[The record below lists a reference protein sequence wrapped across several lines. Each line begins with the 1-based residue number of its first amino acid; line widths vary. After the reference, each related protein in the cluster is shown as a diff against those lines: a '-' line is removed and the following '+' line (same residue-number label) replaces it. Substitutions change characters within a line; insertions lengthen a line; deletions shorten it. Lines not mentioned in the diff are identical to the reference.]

1 MSVSRDADYNDVL
14 YMTDRR
20 RTFIDSATNE
30 ILLMEWSTRD
40 DGWIPAMQALNDW
53 QAGKLRVYS
62 PYESS
67 TGWPSMITMPGSFE
81 WPYLLPHEEAEVRSV
96 LSKPWIPEGQI
107 TVLREE
113 EIGLMES
120 YQEASRRGEDLIAD
134 ADTIAYLESIV
145 RPTLLIEMVPELMPV
160 AAVAAREPRAPRPS
174 APRAESRA
182 ESRAAAAR
190 PAAEAPRATAA
201 VTARPQRRTPFPPHL
216 VAAVLAHAAS
226 TATLCPITME
236 PVTPDT
242 ATVTSCG
249 HIFQSTAIVH
259 WLTDHDTCP
268 ECRAPC
274 CI

>member
-1 MSVSRDADYNDVL
+1 MSVPRDADYNDVL

-62 PYESS
+62 PSEPS
-67 TGWPSMITMPGSFE
+67 GWPSMITMPGSLQ
-81 WPYLLPHEEAEVRSV
+81 WPYLLPHEEPEVRSI

-107 TVLREE
+107 TVLPEE

-120 YQEASRRGEDLIAD
+120 YQEASRRGEDLMAD

-145 RPTLLIEMVPELMPV
+145 RPTLLIEMVPELVPTAS
-160 AAVAAREPRAPRPS
+160 AAAARPSAPRPS
-174 APRAESRA
+174 APRAAPRA
-182 ESRAAAAR
+182 ESRATR
-190 PAAEAPRATAA
+190 PAA
-201 VTARPQRRTPFPPHL
+201 ARPQRRTPFPTHL

-249 HIFQSTAIVH
+249 HIFQSTAIVQ

>member
-1 MSVSRDADYNDVL
+1 MSVPRDADYNDVL

-62 PYESS
+62 PYDPAEPS
-67 TGWPSMITMPGSFE
+67 GWPSMITMPGSLQ
-81 WPYLLPHEEAEVRSV
+81 WPYLLPHEEPEVRSI

-107 TVLREE
+107 TVLPEE

-120 YQEASRRGEDLIAD
+120 YQEASRRGEDLMAD

-145 RPTLLIEMVPELMPV
+145 RPTLLIEMVPELVPT
-160 AAVAAREPRAPRPS
+160 AS
-174 APRAESRA
+174 
-182 ESRAAAAR
+182 AAAR
-190 PAAEAPRATAA
+190 PRAPAPRSRAVTIPTAPRPAAESRS
-201 VTARPQRRTPFPPHL
+201 QRRTPFPSHL

-249 HIFQSTAIVH
+249 HIFQSTAIVQ

>member
-1 MSVSRDADYNDVL
+1 
-14 YMTDRR
+14 MTDRR
-20 RTFIDSATNE
+20 RSFIDSATNE
-30 ILLMEWSTRD
+30 ILLMEWSTAD
-40 DGWIPAMQALNDW
+40 DGWIPALQALQDW

-62 PYESS
+62 PSDSS
-67 TGWPSMITMPGSFE
+67 TGWPFMITMPGSAE
-81 WPYLLPHEEAEVRSV
+81 WPYLLPHEEADVRSI

-120 YQEASRRGEDLIAD
+120 YQEANCRGEELMAD
-134 ADTIAYLESIV
+134 ADTIAYLDSIV
-145 RPTLLIEMVPELMPV
+145 RPALLIEMVPELVPAPRPAPRPRAPAV
-160 AAVAAREPRAPRPS
+160 AVAAPRP
-174 APRAESRA
+174 A
-182 ESRAAAAR
+182 
-190 PAAEAPRATAA
+190 
-201 VTARPQRRTPFPPHL
+201 ARPQRQTPFPSHL
-216 VAAVLAHAAS
+216 VAAVLAHAAV
-226 TATLCPITME
+226 TAALCPITME

-249 HIFQSTAIVH
+249 HIFQSAAIVQ

>member
-1 MSVSRDADYNDVL
+1 
-14 YMTDRR
+14 MTDRR

-30 ILLMEWSTRD
+30 ILLMEWSTAD
-40 DGWIPAMQALNDW
+40 DGWIPALQALNDW
-53 QAGKLRVYS
+53 QSGKLRVYS
-62 PYESS
+62 PIGPS
-67 TGWPSMITMPGSFE
+67 GWPSMITMPGSAE
-81 WPYLLPHEEAEVRSV
+81 WPYLLPHEEAEVRSI

-120 YQEASRRGEDLIAD
+120 YQEASRRGEELMAD
-134 ADTIAYLESIV
+134 ADTIAYLDSIV
-145 RPTLLIEMVPELMPV
+145 RPALLIEMVPELVPAPRPRAP
-160 AAVAAREPRAPRPS
+160 AAVARPRP
-174 APRAESRA
+174 A
-182 ESRAAAAR
+182 
-190 PAAEAPRATAA
+190 
-201 VTARPQRRTPFPPHL
+201 ARPQRQTPFPSHL

-226 TATLCPITME
+226 TAALCPITME

-249 HIFQSTAIVH
+249 HIFQSAAIVQ

>member
-1 MSVSRDADYNDVL
+1 MSVPPDEDYNDVL

-62 PYESS
+62 PYDPADGSS
-67 TGWPSMITMPGSFE
+67 GWPSMITMPGSFQ

-96 LSKPWIPEGQI
+96 LSKPWIPDGQI

-120 YQEASRRGEDLIAD
+120 YQEANRRGEDLMAD
-134 ADTIAYLESIV
+134 ADTIAYLDSIV
-145 RPTLLIEMVPELMPV
+145 RPVLLIEMVPELV
-160 AAVAAREPRAPRPS
+160 TA
-174 APRAESRA
+174 
-182 ESRAAAAR
+182 AAAAR
-190 PAAEAPRATAA
+190 PRAPAPVPRSRPQLAPATARATESRPRATA
-201 VTARPQRRTPFPPHL
+201 TRESRSHPFPTHL

-236 PVTPDT
+236 PVTTDT

-249 HIFQSTAIVH
+249 HIFQSTAIVQ